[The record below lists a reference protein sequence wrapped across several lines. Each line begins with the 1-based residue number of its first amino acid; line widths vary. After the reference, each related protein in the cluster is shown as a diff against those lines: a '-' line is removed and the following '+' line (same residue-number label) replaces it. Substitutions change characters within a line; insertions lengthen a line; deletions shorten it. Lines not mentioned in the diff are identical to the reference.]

1 MDQSIHV
8 PLSVPRFS
16 IGARLLCMQKAREL
30 EEAAAFIRNTK
41 GQAAVESEFHYAE
54 KLHALKQITQYLLS
68 EDSAVSE
75 VEFSQAVGVFG
86 RCSGRCIVVLEFIS
100 NFWGIGLVF
109 VLLIFTVL
117 KIFELR
123 VLALNA
129 LRANHQSKLLLIGE
143 KASEQAKEKAA
154 YAEELE
160 MLKLRYMAGIIL
172 FFFIAM
178 VLCLY
183 LWKFNGLAF
192 GDTADVWGQMGDYFG
207 GMLNPIFAFASF
219 MALLYTINIQSKQL
233 EVSTKELE
241 ATRKELTASR
251 EAQQESSKALE
262 LQTFERTLFSQ
273 IEYILKLQSRFEV
286 DKTSFQNAVLQF
298 IDNAFDLTNIRKAI
312 LTQTK
317 HVSVA
322 RMYYSAI
329 LDLMSYIN
337 NHASSPVF
345 IPRLPTYL
353 SLISNLLDEDDCY
366 FLSVIGSVS
375 TFNTMSLDR
384 YWAMCDG
391 FGIFRNSIPYRI
403 NNELYIKTRRGPP
416 QSGIKVID
424 LGYSERAFDT
434 VHVTII

>member
-1 MDQSIHV
+1 M
-8 PLSVPRFS
+8 
-16 IGARLLCMQKAREL
+16 
-30 EEAAAFIRNTK
+30 
-41 GQAAVESEFHYAE
+41 
-54 KLHALKQITQYLLS
+54 
-68 EDSAVSE
+68 
-75 VEFSQAVGVFG
+75 
-86 RCSGRCIVVLEFIS
+86 LEFIS
-100 NFWGIGLVF
+100 NFWGIGFVL
-109 VLLIFTVL
+109 VLLIFIVL
-117 KIFELR
+117 KIFDLR
-123 VLALNA
+123 VLALNT

-219 MALLYTINIQSKQL
+219 MALLYTIKIQS
-233 EVSTKELE
+233 EEL
-241 ATRKELTASR
+241 RLSR
-251 EAQQESSKALE
+251 EELAASSKAQQESSKALE
-262 LQTFERTLFSQ
+262 LQTFEQTFFSQ

-286 DKTSFQNAVLQF
+286 DKTSFQNGVLHL
-298 IDNAFDLTNIRKAI
+298 IGNTFDFTNIRKAI
-312 LTQTK
+312 LTQATN
-317 HVSVA
+317 VSVA

-329 LDLMSYIN
+329 LDLLSYIN
-337 NHASSPVF
+337 NHATSPVF

-353 SLISNLLDEDDCY
+353 SLVSNLLDEDDCY

-375 TFNTMSLDR
+375 TLNTMSLDR

-416 QSGIKVID
+416 QSAIKVID
-424 LGYSERAFDT
+424 LGYNERAFDT